1 MLIAEPLALEG
12 SGSLFEGN
20 SVKKQSRAEMKSRF
34 PRRRKAAENKTDG
47 IYSPLWRTAP
57 RLALVASLR

>member
-1 MLIAEPLALEG
+1 MLIAEPLPLEG

-47 IYSPLWRTAP
+47 IY
-57 RLALVASLR
+57 